1 MAGAQ
6 DEDSV
11 SYGIEINSNTVMHR
25 SLHEQPLKVVSSDGI
40 WLHLENG
47 QKFLDAT
54 GGAAV
59 VCLGHNHAGI
69 KQAIVEQLD
78 KVAYTG
84 TIFFSTSAAEELC
97 SLLIKG
103 TEGAMSRAYICNS
116 GSEAIEASMKM
127 ARQYFVELEG
137 PETKRHRFISRK
149 QSYHGTTLGSLGLG
163 GHVARRKI
171 YEPMLSASVSGVSP
185 CYAYRGLKD
194 GEDVEQ
200 YVNRLAAE
208 LDAEFQRVGPDMV
221 CAFVAEPIVG
231 AALGCV
237 PPVPGY
243 FSAIRRVCDKYG
255 ALFIADEIMS
265 GMGRCGYLHAWQSP
279 LIGTP
284 PDLQAIGKGLAS
296 GYQPIAAV
304 LASPKVVDVLTRGS
318 GAFSHGQTFQ
328 MNPVCCAAAAAVQKI
343 IMQPDMM
350 ERVQSLGTALEKG
363 LRYHLADKWFIGD
376 IRGMGLFW
384 GIEFVKDKSTK
395 EAFDASLQ
403 VAMGVHK
410 LGMKEPHSISLYP
423 GTGSVEGTGGDFV
436 LLAPAYRCTLQDIQL
451 IVERAVGT
459 INAYFECEFGNRKRE
474 VELNGHVKGN
484 ALYDAADGS
493 LLAVS

>member
-1 MAGAQ
+1 MAVEQSMSPAS
-6 DEDSV
+6 DEVSIDSK
-11 SYGIEINSNTVMHR
+11 TVMHR
-25 SLHEQPLKVVSSDGI
+25 SLLDQPLKVVSSDGM

-59 VCLGHNHAGI
+59 ACLGHNHPAI
-69 KQAIVEQLD
+69 KQAIMEQLD

-84 TIFFSTSAAEELC
+84 TIFYSTSAAEELC

-103 TEGAMSRAYICNS
+103 TKGVMSRAFVCNS
-116 GSEAIEASMKM
+116 GSEAIEAAMKM

-137 PETKRHRFISRK
+137 PETKRYRFISRQ

-171 YEPMLSASVSGVSP
+171 YEPMLSPGVSRVSP
-185 CYAYRGLKD
+185 CYAYRGSKD
-194 GEDVEQ
+194 EETIEQ
-200 YVNRLAAE
+200 YVDRLAAE
-208 LDAEFQRVGPDMV
+208 LDAEFQRVGPETV
-221 CAFVAEPIVG
+221 CAFVVEPIVG

-237 PPVPGY
+237 PAVAGY
-243 FSAIRRVCDKYG
+243 FPAVRKVCDKYG
-255 ALFIADEIMS
+255 ALMIADEVMS

-279 LIGTP
+279 LINTS
-284 PDLQAIGKGLAS
+284 PDLQTIGKGLAG

-304 LASPKVVDVLTRGS
+304 LASPKVVDVLTRGT

-328 MNPVCCAAAAAVQKI
+328 MSPICCAAAAAVQKI
-343 IMQPDMM
+343 IMQPGIM
-350 ERVQSLGTALEKG
+350 EHVRKLGAALENG
-363 LRYHLADKWFIGD
+363 LRQCLAKKWFVGD

-395 EAFDASLQ
+395 EPFDPALQ
-403 VAMGVHK
+403 VAMGIHK
-410 LGMKEPHSISLYP
+410 LAMEEPYSISLYP
-423 GTGSVEGTGGDFV
+423 GTGSVKGTGGDFV
-436 LLAPAYRCTLQDIQL
+436 LLAPPYQCTLEDIQL
-451 IVERAVGT
+451 IVERTVAT
-459 INAYFECEFGNRKRE
+459 IDAYFDTKLSSNKQEAH
-474 VELNGHVKGN
+474 VNGHTEKSP
-484 ALYDAADGS
+484 LYTPKEGT